1 MASVADYGEEFD
13 MDTGE
18 QREEIRKECFR
29 ILFQYLRSKDVV
41 KKCFIDKLPTHITSI
56 DNNKNIWKGLNNY
69 LNLLSIF
76 KTNIFTLKSWF
87 EPPDFILFFLLL
99 IVDDTCMYKKTKLI

>member
-1 MASVADYGEEFD
+1 MASVADYGEDFD

-18 QREEIRKECFR
+18 QREEIRKERFR

-41 KKCFIDKLPTHITSI
+41 KKCFVDKLPTHITS
-56 DNNKNIWKGLNNY
+56 NIWKGLNNY

-87 EPPDFILFFLLL
+87 EPPDFILFFFV
-99 IVDDTCMYKKTKLI
+99 INS

>member
-69 LNLLSIF
+69 LNFIS
-76 KTNIFTLKSWF
+76 KLKFS
-87 EPPDFILFFLLL
+87 L
-99 IVDDTCMYKKTKLI
+99 

>member
-1 MASVADYGEEFD
+1 MASVADYGEDFD

-18 QREEIRKECFR
+18 QREEIRKERFR

-41 KKCFIDKLPTHITSI
+41 KKCFVDKLPTHITSI

-76 KTNIFTLKSWF
+76 KTKIFTLKPWSGF
-87 EPPDFILFFLLL
+87 EPPDFILFF
-99 IVDDTCMYKKTKLI
+99 CY